1 MNKPLYYKLKE
12 DILNDIENKKYK
24 SNDMITS
31 ENELCKIYNISRPT
45 VRQAIGE
52 LTNMGYLYKI
62 KGKGTFVS
70 DYKNIEIYDHSN
82 GFLFSLIDCNDTQ
95 GRNIINVNIIN
106 EKDKILNK
114 PVGSYFDLEYAPNLD
129 NEFILTEYTTKYNDK
144 IVYSQSILPVR
155 YFPDVTEK
163 LKNNVSSID
172 LIGGKYHLDA
182 KYSKSIV
189 YNTIA
194 TKNMCDVMHIQ
205 KDSVVIVV
213 ESEIISRGGTIV
225 EHNISY
231 YNGMNSK
238 IYFFKGRKR

>member
-1 MNKPLYYKLKE
+1 MKKPLYDKLKE
-12 DILNDIENKKYK
+12 DILSDIKNGKYK

-70 DYKNIEIYDHSN
+70 DYNDTEIYDHSN
-82 GFLFSLIDCNDTQ
+82 GFLFSLIDCNDTKD
-95 GRNIINVNIIN
+95 RNIISVNVVN
-106 EKDKILNK
+106 EKHKILDK
-114 PVGSYFDLEYAPNLD
+114 AAGAYFDLEYSPNLN
-129 NEFILTEYTTKYNDK
+129 NEFILVEYSTKYNDK
-144 IVYSQSILPVR
+144 IIYSQSMLPLR
-155 YFPDVTEK
+155 YFPDGVDK
-163 LKNNVSSID
+163 LKNNGSSIE
-172 LIGGKYHLDA
+172 LMGGKYHLDA
-182 KYSKSIV
+182 KYSKSII

-194 TKNMCDVMHIQ
+194 TKNICNIMHIQ
-205 KDSVVIVV
+205 KDSVLLVV

-231 YNGMNSK
+231 YSGMNSK